1 MRGEWD
7 DQAARPGLGPV
18 VERAL
23 ALHQATWGEPAR
35 WVSAAPGRVN
45 LIGEHVDY
53 AGGPVLP
60 MAIDRWCVA
69 VCGPS
74 GAGGEVLRVVSEATG
89 ERAEIG
95 LRAPLDPAE
104 VRRTLPAWAWYV
116 AGVVEAVRHEA
127 ARAGVS
133 IPSAEGVVEGLGV
146 EMTVVS
152 TVPIGAG
159 LSSSAALEVSAG
171 GALARACGLEV
182 SERALARIG
191 RRAEHEFAGVPCG
204 FMDQV
209 VSACATQGCA
219 LLIGGDGEPE
229 RAVPMPEDLA
239 VVLVESGV
247 KHALPEGSY
256 AARVRACE
264 EAARAL
270 GVRSLAEASAAE
282 VRARAGE
289 LSPEARRAAEHVAG
303 EVGRVRE
310 FAEVLGALPDAAGP
324 ARERAKARLG
334 ALLRASHESLRDVC
348 GVSCPEVE
356 AVVAA
361 CVQPGVWGCR
371 LTGAGFGGS
380 VMALVE
386 RAWLGGAME
395 RIAEA
400 ASRLAPTARPPAVV
414 LPVAGW
420 SAWDAPR
427 GWDVPRG

>member
-7 DQAARPGLGPV
+7 DRASRPGLGPV

-23 ALHQATWGEPAR
+23 ALHRAKWGVPAR

-69 VCGPS
+69 ACGPS
-74 GAGGEVLRVVSEATG
+74 REGGEVLRVVSEATG
-89 ERAEIG
+89 ERAEVP
-95 LRAPLDPAE
+95 LSRPLDAGE

-116 AGVVEAVRHEA
+116 AGVAECLRRGAAHAGRAVS
-127 ARAGVS
+127 AGD
-133 IPSAEGVVEGLGV
+133 AGV

-152 TVPIGAG
+152 TVPLGAG
-159 LSSSAALEVSAG
+159 LSSSAALEVSVG
-171 GALARACGLEV
+171 GALARAWGVGIEV
-182 SERALARIG
+182 SERGLARVG

-209 VSACATQGCA
+209 VSACARRGCA

-239 VVLVESGV
+239 VVLVDSGV
-247 KHALPEGSY
+247 KHALPDGAY

-264 EAARAL
+264 EAARVL
-270 GVRSLAEASAAE
+270 GVASLAGASATL
-282 VRARAGE
+282 VRERAGDLE
-289 LSPEARRAAEHVAG
+289 PEARRAAEHVTG
-303 EVGRVRE
+303 EVGRVRA
-310 FAEVLGALPDAAGP
+310 FAEVLEGLGGAAGEAGG
-324 ARERAKARLG
+324 AREGAMRRLG
-334 ALLRASHESLRDVC
+334 ALARESHESLRDLC

-356 AVVAA
+356 GVVAA
-361 CVQPGVWGCR
+361 CAQPGVWGCR

-380 VMALVE
+380 VMALVD
-386 RAWLGGAME
+386 RAWLDRAMGW
-395 RIAEA
+395 IAEA
-400 ASRLAPTARPPAVV
+400 AARRVPTSHPPVV
-414 LPVAGW
+414 VTPVAGW
-420 SAWDAPR
+420 GAWDPS
-427 GWDVPRG
+427 GC